1 MTDAA
6 PRSNN
11 DLAMDRSRMASER
24 TLMAWLRTSLSMI
37 SFGFTIFKFLEAL
50 QQQATIKAL
59 RPNSPRNVGLTLIAI
74 GTVALILAGVQHRRY
89 LRALGTDEARAGLD
103 LPLLVSGL
111 VVLLGLLMFASVV
124 FSWDAFG

>member
-50 QQQATIKAL
+50 QQQAAIKAL

-89 LRALGTDEARAGLD
+89 LRALGTDETRPGLD

-111 VVLLGLLMFASVV
+111 VALLGLLMFASVV
-124 FSWDAFG
+124 FSWDVFG

>member
-1 MTDAA
+1 
-6 PRSNN
+6 
-11 DLAMDRSRMASER
+11 
-24 TLMAWLRTSLSMI
+24 MAWLRTSLSMI

-89 LRALGTDEARAGLD
+89 VRALGADEARAGLD

-111 VVLLGLLMFASVV
+111 VALLGLLMFASVV
-124 FSWDAFG
+124 FSWDVFG